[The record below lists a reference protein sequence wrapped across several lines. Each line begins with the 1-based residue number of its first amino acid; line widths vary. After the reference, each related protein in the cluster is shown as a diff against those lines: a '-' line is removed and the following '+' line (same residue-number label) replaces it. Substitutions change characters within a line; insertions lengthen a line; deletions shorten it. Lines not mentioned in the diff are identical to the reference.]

1 MLNVSQRIQVI
12 TELLE
17 QNTPES
23 VTYAALECRLAIE
36 YLCYDRLKLA
46 LDLVSYADL
55 KGWQPGKVMR
65 AVERLANEDIAT
77 SFTLKIAREPD
88 RPAGQ
93 ELSLEERKQ
102 LDYKTIGTQSTID
115 VGKIVALWNAL
126 ANSALHVQ
134 IPRAKSDQLSIHGDK
149 VRTAAKIEECLVEF
163 RKIGVGTLLSSGFGR
178 EVSMSCVGC
187 EYTVKR
193 RVDRLVDKQE
203 VSCVNPDCYESYTVE
218 IHGEDIKFTRRVV
231 SFNCMKCEAEAN
243 IPMRR
248 VALLKALETA
258 RVCCPACSAPHR
270 IGTQLIYRAE
280 EEPTSP

>member
-36 YLCYDRLKLA
+36 YLCYDRLKMA

-65 AVERLANEDIAT
+65 AVEKLANEDVAT

-102 LDYKTIGTQSTID
+102 LDYKTIGTQSSIN

-134 IPRAKSDQLSIHGDK
+134 MPKAKSDQLSIHGDK
-149 VRTAAKIEECLVEF
+149 ARTAAKVEECLVEL
-163 RKIGVGTLLSSGFGR
+163 RKIGAGTLLSGGFGN
-178 EVSMSCVGC
+178 EVSIPCMVC
-187 EYTVKR
+187 EYPIKR
-193 RVDRLVDKQE
+193 RVDRLVDKQT
-203 VSCVNPDCYESYTVE
+203 VSCINPECDESYTVE
-218 IHGEDIKFTRRVV
+218 IDGEEVTLNRRVAA
-231 SFNCMKCEAEAN
+231 FECPKCEAECNVAMN
-243 IPMRR
+243 R
-248 VALLKALETA
+248 VARLKVFETA
-258 RVCCPACSAPHR
+258 SVSCHVCSAPYR
-270 IGTQLIYRAE
+270 IGTRLVFTAD
-280 EEPTSP
+280 EEPR